1 MSSKILD
8 LRWKKHILISE
19 SSMQQYYFNTI
30 LVVGIFFHV
39 LPHCA
44 FADDVKTGHFFLPR
58 TQTIHG
64 MPRNSQWVVEF
75 SHVSKTNYSFNY
87 PCAYA
92 LYLKSTGSSITYIYI
107 HSLKGKNMFILKT
120 DGSLWFV
127 KVWYGLFEIN

>member
-1 MSSKILD
+1 MFFFKIFGFEVE
-8 LRWKKHILISE
+8 KQILISE

-92 LYLKSTGSSITYIYI
+92 LYLKSTGSS
-107 HSLKGKNMFILKT
+107 
-120 DGSLWFV
+120 
-127 KVWYGLFEIN
+127 KVCPEKKFTPIQVMI

>member
-107 HSLKGKNMFILKT
+107 VWRGKNMFILKT

>member
-1 MSSKILD
+1 MSWNLEKSFYFASKYKDQCLFSKFLD

-19 SSMQQYYFNTI
+19 SSMQQYFNTI

-107 HSLKGKNMFILKT
+107 VWRGKIC
-120 DGSLWFV
+120 
-127 KVWYGLFEIN
+127 LF

>member
-1 MSSKILD
+1 
-8 LRWKKHILISE
+8 
-19 SSMQQYYFNTI
+19 MQQYFNTI

-87 PCAYA
+87 PCAYV

-107 HSLKGKNMFILKT
+107 
-120 DGSLWFV
+120 V
-127 KVWYGLFEIN
+127 

>member
-1 MSSKILD
+1 MFFFSKFLD
-8 LRWKKHILISE
+8 LRWKKHFLISE
-19 SSMQQYYFNTI
+19 SSMQQNYFNTI

-107 HSLKGKNMFILKT
+107 
-120 DGSLWFV
+120 V
-127 KVWYGLFEIN
+127 